1 MAWVEE
7 GPYSLFLCLILQSG
21 YSLYEMLRDLSETC
35 NLKHVKEIKSVI
47 WQKLNYYLRMVFFL
61 TLESVVSA
69 NMVSSFLR

>member
-1 MAWVEE
+1 
-7 GPYSLFLCLILQSG
+7 
-21 YSLYEMLRDLSETC
+21 MLKDLLETC

-61 TLESVVSA
+61 TLESVISA